1 MATNYKSSLGRYQRY
16 LESVKSRPLWRATL
30 YLALSLMLLIVLLV
44 TALRPTLVTITKLL
58 SDIEKEKELN
68 SRMESK
74 IGQIAEAQ
82 SLLADSKVSSRLG
95 LLDQGLPADPKFGP
109 LGDMLAAIVSESGLE
124 IRTLNVGELQVEPKP
139 ETGGENNI
147 SGRVNFDLSARGNY
161 AGIRKLVERL
171 EEWRR
176 VVEFKK
182 VQITSASTG
191 GGGELEVNISAAVGY
206 VYEKK

>member
-1 MATNYKSSLGRYQRY
+1 
-16 LESVKSRPLWRATL
+16 
-30 YLALSLMLLIVLLV
+30 
-44 TALRPTLVTITKLL
+44 LL